1 MYLFQATNFQN
12 KIKLMSQVPGCP
24 LSLTLSDQY
33 FIEKLSAFTLALRQL
48 IDFM

>member
-33 FIEKLSAFTLALRQL
+33 FIEKTECIHISAETT
-48 IDFM
+48 D